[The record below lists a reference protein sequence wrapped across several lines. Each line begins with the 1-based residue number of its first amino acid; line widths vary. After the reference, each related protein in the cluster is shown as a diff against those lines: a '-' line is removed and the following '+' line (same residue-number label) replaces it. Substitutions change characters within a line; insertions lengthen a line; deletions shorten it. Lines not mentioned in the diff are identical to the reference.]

1 MNSRKH
7 VLAVGGTPQTG
18 AAIQAYFSAEG
29 FRAGLAANGHA
40 LLGIMARDPADLV
53 ITELALPGED
63 SFSIIRL
70 LRERHG
76 CGVIVLTAKSDL
88 TDRVAA
94 LEAGADDYML
104 KPHEPRELLARA
116 RSVMRRANET
126 GKTGA
131 TADSL
136 REIVRFDRWQFDL
149 AGRHL
154 LGANGESVDLTSGEY
169 NLLGEFVVKPGHV
182 LSREHLLQ
190 VVHNRN
196 WEYFDRSIDVLVT
209 RLRHKLESDP
219 SRPAIIKT
227 VRGAGYIFTAPVKR
241 CTA

>member
-131 TADSL
+131 SACATIATWPVL
-136 REIVRFDRWQFDL
+136 P
-149 AGRHL
+149 
-154 LGANGESVDLTSGEY
+154 
-169 NLLGEFVVKPGHV
+169 VVAAAAA
-182 LSREHLLQ
+182 SAI
-190 VVHNRN
+190 
-196 WEYFDRSIDVLVT
+196 S
-209 RLRHKLESDP
+209 
-219 SRPAIIKT
+219 SRPSPWSCWRSLCSISPPPSWA
-227 VRGAGYIFTAPVKR
+227 R
-241 CTA
+241 